1 MKCKRCRRA
10 EAAVDLPSHHAAFCP
25 DCFFVFFRRQ
35 VREGIRKLRLL
46 SPEDRVLVC
55 VSGGKDSLVLWD
67 VLMEEG
73 YDTEGLYIDLGI
85 DGYSDRSRER
95 VLAYAASR
103 GKTPIVVALAK
114 EGVPIPEAAR
124 CARMQEC
131 SVCGTVKRYF
141 FNRVAA
147 EGKFTVV
154 ATGHNLDDET
164 ARLLGNLLHWQRGH
178 LARQHPFLPEAGEG
192 LVRKVK
198 PLWRVS
204 EVETAAYGFLK
215 GIDYVTEEC
224 PMSEDA
230 TSLVYKEA
238 LSQIEDRMPG
248 TRIVFYQGFLDPSNP
263 LRAAAEAAPRT
274 EAVPSPESGPGK
286 VAGTTGDPGGEE
298 GGGSPRACASCG
310 APTFTE
316 TCSFCRLK
324 ERVRQR
330 RERRAGGRG

>member
-10 EAAVDLPSHHAAFCP
+10 EAAVDLPSHHSAFCP

-35 VREGIRKLRLL
+35 VKEGIRKFRLL
-46 SPEDRVLVC
+46 TPGDRVLVC

-67 VLMEEG
+67 VLMELG
-73 YDTEGLYIDLGI
+73 YETEGLYIDLGI
-85 DGYSDRSRER
+85 EGYSERSKEK

-103 GKTPIVVALAK
+103 GKSPIVVELAK
-114 EGVPIPEAAR
+114 EGIPIPEAAR
-124 CARMQEC
+124 CARMEEC

-154 ATGHNLDDET
+154 ATGHNLDDEA
-164 ARLLGNLLHWQRGH
+164 ARLLGNLLHWQRDH
-178 LARQHPFLPEAGEG
+178 LSRQHPFLPDAGEG

-204 EVETAAYGFLK
+204 ELETASYGFLK
-215 GIDYVTEEC
+215 GIEYVTEEC

-238 LSQIEDRMPG
+238 LSRIEDEMPG
-248 TRIVFYQGFLDPSNP
+248 TRTVFYQGFLDPGNP
-263 LRAAAEAAPRT
+263 LRKAPEAQA
-274 EAVPSPESGPGK
+274 
-286 VAGTTGDPGGEE
+286 
-298 GGGSPRACASCG
+298 GGGAGEGTDGVGAEGSGVPRACASCG
-310 APTFTE
+310 APTYAE

-324 ERVRQR
+324 ERVQKR
-330 RERRAGGRG
+330 REQRAGRGSG

>member
-10 EAAVDLPSHHAAFCP
+10 EAAVDLPSHHSAFCP

-35 VREGIRKLRLL
+35 VEEGIRKFRLL
-46 SPEDRVLVC
+46 TPEDRVLVC

-67 VLMEEG
+67 VLMELG
-73 YDTEGLYIDLGI
+73 YGTEGLYIDLGI
-85 DGYSDRSRER
+85 EGYSDRSKDK

-103 GKTPIVVALAK
+103 GKTPIVVELSK
-114 EGVPIPEAAR
+114 EGIPIPEAAR
-124 CARMQEC
+124 CARMEEC

-154 ATGHNLDDET
+154 ATGHNLDDEA
-164 ARLLGNLLHWQRGH
+164 ARLLGNLLHWHRDH
-178 LARQHPFLPEAGEG
+178 LSRQHPFLPDAGEG

-204 EVETAAYGFLK
+204 ELETASYGFLK

-238 LSQIEDRMPG
+238 LSLVEEQMPG
-248 TRIVFYQGFLDPSNP
+248 TRTVFYQGFLDPGNP
-263 LRAAAEAAPRT
+263 LRRAPGERPRREAAEG
-274 EAVPSPESGPGK
+274 EAGGMAEG
-286 VAGTTGDPGGEE
+286 AGT
-298 GGGSPRACASCG
+298 PRACASCG
-310 APTFTE
+310 APTYAE

-324 ERVRQR
+324 ERVLKR
-330 RERRAGGRG
+330 REQRAGRASG